1 MPNYYSFNTAQQL
14 KFHLYDEFEEK
25 GFYICRMRE
34 LPFIEVVQ
42 RLHPSVCL
50 QSYCRIQE
58 CRRYPDGQVIVNDKQ
73 NEEKYEEDNPQEQK
87 TGSWK
92 LDVMLASCT

>member
-1 MPNYYSFNTAQQL
+1 
-14 KFHLYDEFEEK
+14 
-25 GFYICRMRE
+25 MRE

-58 CRRYPDGQVIVNDKQ
+58 CRRYPDGQVIVNDKW
-73 NEEKYEEDNPQEQK
+73 NEEEYEEDNPQEQK
-87 TGSWK
+87 AAHVN
-92 LDVMLASCT
+92 LMLCWHFAPN